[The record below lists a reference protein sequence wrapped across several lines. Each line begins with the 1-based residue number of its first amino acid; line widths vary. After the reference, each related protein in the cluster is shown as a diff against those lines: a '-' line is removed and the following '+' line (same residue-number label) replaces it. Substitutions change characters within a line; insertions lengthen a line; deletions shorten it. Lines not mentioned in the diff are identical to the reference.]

1 MKLNSVKDIID
12 NISVIENVGCG
23 YDSGNGNGADDGINL
38 LMVKSLVDDFG
49 IGEETA
55 REFCKSESES
65 EGESEAN
72 NEIIVDKDKEKHVY
86 CLTVYWTATDIKYDL
101 TRGKFVAMMTN
112 GYEDCYGYGIN
123 EDEVR
128 FRYRVDGDDERYIDI
143 VQKGYAELAVAKDDD
158 VLGMDFLGDATYK
171 MYHFKR
177 FFNDANDIKDE
188 LDSIISDIKKRTEMM
203 EDNAYRRFR
212 ADLLKIDCCGDGGG
226 GCGGAFTVDV
236 KAMMRD
242 MQFANVEKANDEN
255 TITI

>member
-1 MKLNSVKDIID
+1 MKLNTVKDIID

-23 YDSGNGNGADDGINL
+23 YGDGINQ

-55 REFCKSESES
+55 REFCKSKGGSDK
-65 EGESEAN
+65 
-72 NEIIVDKDKEKHVY
+72 EIIVSGNRHVY

-112 GYEDCYGYGIN
+112 GYDDYHEIN

-128 FRYRVDGDDERYIDI
+128 FRYRVDDDERYIDI
-143 VQKGYAELAVAKDDD
+143 VQKGYTELAVAKDDA

-188 LDSIISDIKKRTEMM
+188 LDSIISDIKKRNEMI
-203 EDNAYRRFR
+203 ENGAYRRFR
-212 ADLLKIDCCGDGGG
+212 VDLMKIDSDSKGE
-226 GCGGAFTVDV
+226 GAFTVDV
-236 KAMMRD
+236 KAMIRD
-242 MQFANVEKANDEN
+242 MQFSNLEKANDEN

>member
-1 MKLNSVKDIID
+1 MKLNTVKDIID

-23 YDSGNGNGADDGINL
+23 YDSGNGVDDGINQ

-49 IGEETA
+49 IEEKTA
-55 REFCKSESES
+55 REFCKSESGS
-65 EGESEAN
+65 R
-72 NEIIVDKDKEKHVY
+72 EIIVDEDKHIY

-112 GYEDCYGYGIN
+112 FYDDYHEIN

-143 VQKGYAELAVAKDDD
+143 VQKGYTELAVAKDDA

-188 LDSIISDIKKRTEMM
+188 LDSIIYDIKKRIEIM
-203 EDNAYRRFR
+203 ENNAYMRFR
-212 ADLLKIDCCGDGGG
+212 FDLLKIDSDSKGDGDG
-226 GCGGAFTVDV
+226 GGAFTVDV

>member
-1 MKLNSVKDIID
+1 MKLNTVKDIID

-23 YDSGNGNGADDGINL
+23 DEINQ

-55 REFCKSESES
+55 REFCKSGSV
-65 EGESEAN
+65 
-72 NEIIVDKDKEKHVY
+72 NEILVNKDKHVY

-112 GYEDCYGYGIN
+112 GYDDCYGIN
-123 EDEVR
+123 EDEIR

-143 VQKGYAELAVAKDDD
+143 VQKGYTELAVAKDDA

-212 ADLLKIDCCGDGGG
+212 ADLLKIDSNSKGEGS
-226 GCGGAFTVDV
+226 FTVDV
-236 KAMMRD
+236 KAMIRD
-242 MQFANVEKANDEN
+242 MQFANVEKVNEEN

>member
-23 YDSGNGNGADDGINL
+23 YSSGCGCADDGINL

-65 EGESEAN
+65 EAN

-86 CLTVYWTATDIKYDL
+86 CLSVYWTATDIKYDL

-112 GYEDCYGYGIN
+112 GYDDSYGIN

-177 FFNDANDIKDE
+177 FFNDADDIKDE
-188 LDSIISDIKKRTEMM
+188 LDSIISDIKKRMEMM

-212 ADLLKIDCCGDGGG
+212 ADLLKIDSNSKGD
-226 GCGGAFTVDV
+226 GAFTVDI

-255 TITI
+255 TINI

>member
-12 NISVIENVGCG
+12 NISVIENVGCC
-23 YDSGNGNGADDGINL
+23 DGINQ
-38 LMVKSLVDDFG
+38 LMVKSLVDDFE

-55 REFCKSESES
+55 REFCKSGSV
-65 EGESEAN
+65 
-72 NEIIVDKDKEKHVY
+72 NEILVNKDKHVY

-101 TRGKFVAMMTN
+101 TRGKFVAMMSN
-112 GYEDCYGYGIN
+112 GYDDCYGIN

-143 VQKGYAELAVAKDDD
+143 VQKGYTELSVAKDDV

-171 MYHFKR
+171 MYHYKR
-177 FFNDANDIKDE
+177 FFNDANDIKEE
-188 LDSIISDIKKRTEMM
+188 LDYIISDIKKRNEMM
-203 EDNAYRRFR
+203 ENDAYSRFR
-212 ADLLKIDCCGDGGG
+212 FDLLKIDCCGDGGG
-226 GCGGAFTVDV
+226 SVGGAFTVDV

>member
-23 YDSGNGNGADDGINL
+23 DGDGINQ
-38 LMVKSLVDDFG
+38 LMLKSLVDDFG
-49 IGEETA
+49 IEEETA
-55 REFCKSESES
+55 REFCKSESE
-65 EGESEAN
+65 AN
-72 NEIIVDKDKEKHVY
+72 KEIIVSGDRHIY

-112 GYEDCYGYGIN
+112 GYDDYYEIN

-143 VQKGYAELAVAKDDD
+143 VQKGYTELSVAKDDA
-158 VLGMDFLGDATYK
+158 VLGMDFVGDATYK

-188 LDSIISDIKKRTEMM
+188 LDLIISDIKKRTELM
-203 EDNAYRRFR
+203 ENNAYRRFR
-212 ADLLKIDCCGDGGG
+212 ADLLKIDSDSKGDGGG
-226 GCGGAFTVDV
+226 SFTVDV
-236 KAMMRD
+236 KAMIRD
-242 MQFANVEKANDEN
+242 MQFANVEKVNEEN

>member
-23 YDSGNGNGADDGINL
+23 DEINQ

-49 IGEETA
+49 VEKETA
-55 REFCKSESES
+55 REFCKNENGS
-65 EGESEAN
+65 N
-72 NEIIVDKDKEKHVY
+72 REIIVDGDKHVY

-112 GYEDCYGYGIN
+112 GYDDYHEIN

-143 VQKGYAELAVAKDDD
+143 VQKGYTELAVAKDDA

-177 FFNDANDIKDE
+177 FFNDADDIKDE

-212 ADLLKIDCCGDGGG
+212 ADLLKIDCCGDGGSGDG
-226 GCGGAFTVDV
+226 GGACGGSFTVDV
-236 KAMMRD
+236 KAMIRD

>member
-23 YDSGNGNGADDGINL
+23 DGNGDGDGINQ

-49 IGEETA
+49 IEEETA
-55 REFCKSESES
+55 RGFCKNENGS
-65 EGESEAN
+65 N
-72 NEIIVDKDKEKHVY
+72 REIIVAGDRHVY

-112 GYEDCYGYGIN
+112 GYDDCYGIN
-123 EDEVR
+123 EDEIR

-143 VQKGYAELAVAKDDD
+143 VQKGYTELAVAKDDA

-212 ADLLKIDCCGDGGG
+212 ADLLKIDSNSKGEGS
-226 GCGGAFTVDV
+226 FTVDV
-236 KAMMRD
+236 KAMIRD
-242 MQFANVEKANDEN
+242 MQFANVEKVNEEN

>member
-23 YDSGNGNGADDGINL
+23 DGDGINQ

-49 IGEETA
+49 VGEETA
-55 REFCKSESES
+55 REFCKSES
-65 EGESEAN
+65 N
-72 NEIIVDKDKEKHVY
+72 KEIIVDKDKHVY

-112 GYEDCYGYGIN
+112 GYDDCYGYGIN

-143 VQKGYAELAVAKDDD
+143 VQKGYTELAVAKDDV

-177 FFNDANDIKDE
+177 FFNDADDIKDE
-188 LDSIISDIKKRTEMM
+188 LDLIISDIKKRTEMM

-212 ADLLKIDCCGDGGG
+212 ADLLKIDSNSKGEGS
-226 GCGGAFTVDV
+226 FTVDV

>member
-23 YDSGNGNGADDGINL
+23 DEINQ

-49 IGEETA
+49 VEKETA
-55 REFCKSESES
+55 NEFCKSDS
-65 EGESEAN
+65 N
-72 NEIIVDKDKEKHVY
+72 HEIIVDKDRHVY

-112 GYEDCYGYGIN
+112 SYEDCYGYGIN
-123 EDEVR
+123 DDEVR

-143 VQKGYAELAVAKDDD
+143 VQKGYTELAVAKDDA

-188 LDSIISDIKKRTEMM
+188 LDSIISDIKKLNEMM

-212 ADLLKIDCCGDGGG
+212 ADLLKIDSDSKGDGS
-226 GCGGAFTVDV
+226 FTVDV
-236 KAMMRD
+236 KAMIRD

>member
-23 YDSGNGNGADDGINL
+23 DGDCDGINQP
-38 LMVKSLVDDFG
+38 MVKSLVDDFG

-55 REFCKSESES
+55 REFCKSESDS
-65 EGESEAN
+65 R
-72 NEIIVDKDKEKHVY
+72 EILVDKDKEKHVY

-112 GYEDCYGYGIN
+112 SYEDCYGYGIN
-123 EDEVR
+123 DDEVR

-143 VQKGYAELAVAKDDD
+143 VQKGYTELAVAKDDA

-188 LDSIISDIKKRTEMM
+188 LDSIISDIKKRNEMM
-203 EDNAYRRFR
+203 EDNAYRQFR
-212 ADLLKIDCCGDGGG
+212 ADLLKIDSDSKGE
-226 GCGGAFTVDV
+226 GAFTVDV

-242 MQFANVEKANDEN
+242 MQFAKVEKENEKDE
-255 TITI
+255 I

>member
-23 YDSGNGNGADDGINL
+23 DRINEA
-38 LMVKSLVDDFG
+38 MVKSLVDDFG

-55 REFCKSESES
+55 REFCKSESDS
-65 EGESEAN
+65 R
-72 NEIIVDKDKEKHVY
+72 EILVDKDKEKHVY
-86 CLTVYWTATDIKYDL
+86 CLTVYWTATDIKFDL

-143 VQKGYAELAVAKDDD
+143 VQKGYTELAVAKDDA

-188 LDSIISDIKKRTEMM
+188 LDSIIFDIKKRTEMM

-212 ADLLKIDCCGDGGG
+212 ADLLKIDCKPKGDGGS
-226 GCGGAFTVDV
+226 FTVDV
-236 KAMMRD
+236 KAMIRD
-242 MQFANVEKANDEN
+242 MQFANVEKANEEN

>member
-23 YDSGNGNGADDGINL
+23 DGDGADDGINQ

-55 REFCKSESES
+55 REFCKNES
-65 EGESEAN
+65 GAD
-72 NEIIVDKDKEKHVY
+72 NEIIVDKDRHVY

-112 GYEDCYGYGIN
+112 GYDDCYGYGIN

-143 VQKGYAELAVAKDDD
+143 VQKGYTELAVAKDDV

-177 FFNDANDIKDE
+177 FFNDANDIKAE
-188 LDSIISDIKKRTEMM
+188 LDSIIDNIKKRTEMM
-203 EDNAYRRFR
+203 EENAYRRFR
-212 ADLLKIDCCGDGGG
+212 ADLMKIDCCDDGD
-226 GCGGAFTVDV
+226 
-236 KAMMRD
+236 R
-242 MQFANVEKANDEN
+242 VEVAVRSLSMSRL
-255 TITI
+255 

>member
-23 YDSGNGNGADDGINL
+23 YGDGINQ

-49 IGEETA
+49 VGEETA
-55 REFCKSESES
+55 REFCKSESGS
-65 EGESEAN
+65 R
-72 NEIIVDKDKEKHVY
+72 EIFVDKDKEKHIY

-143 VQKGYAELAVAKDDD
+143 VQKGYTELAVAKDDA

-177 FFNDANDIKDE
+177 FFNDANDIKEE
-188 LDSIISDIKKRTEMM
+188 LDSIISDIKKRNEMM

-212 ADLLKIDCCGDGGG
+212 ADLLKIDSVSKGKGAGDSDGS
-226 GCGGAFTVDV
+226 FTVDV
-236 KAMMRD
+236 KAMIRD

-255 TITI
+255 TINI

>member
-1 MKLNSVKDIID
+1 MKLNTVKDIID

-23 YDSGNGNGADDGINL
+23 DGDGINQ

-49 IGEETA
+49 VEKETA
-55 REFCKSESES
+55 REFCKNENGS
-65 EGESEAN
+65 N
-72 NEIIVDKDKEKHVY
+72 REIIVDKEKHVY

-112 GYEDCYGYGIN
+112 SYEDCYGYGIN

-143 VQKGYAELAVAKDDD
+143 VQKGYTELAVAKDDA

-188 LDSIISDIKKRTEMM
+188 LDSIISDIKKLNEMM
-203 EDNAYRRFR
+203 ENDAYRRFR
-212 ADLLKIDCCGDGGG
+212 ADLLKIDSDSKGE
-226 GCGGAFTVDV
+226 GAFTVDV

-242 MQFANVEKANDEN
+242 MQFVKVEKENEKDE
-255 TITI
+255 I

>member
-1 MKLNSVKDIID
+1 MKLNTVKDIID
-12 NISVIENVGCG
+12 NISSIENVGCG
-23 YDSGNGNGADDGINL
+23 DDDCDEINQ
-38 LMVKSLVDDFG
+38 LMLKSLVDDFG

-55 REFCKSESES
+55 REFCKNES
-65 EGESEAN
+65 GAD
-72 NEIIVDKDKEKHVY
+72 NEIIVDKDRHVY

-112 GYEDCYGYGIN
+112 CYEDWYGYGIN

-143 VQKGYAELAVAKDDD
+143 VQKGYTELAVTKDDA

-188 LDSIISDIKKRTEMM
+188 LDLIISDIKKRTEMM
-203 EDNAYRRFR
+203 ENDAYRRFR
-212 ADLLKIDCCGDGGG
+212 ADLLKIDSSSEGEGDGGG
-226 GCGGAFTVDV
+226 SFTVDV
-236 KAMMRD
+236 KAMIRD

>member
-12 NISVIENVGCG
+12 NISSIENVGCG
-23 YDSGNGNGADDGINL
+23 DGINQ

-55 REFCKSESES
+55 REFCKRKSGSEN
-65 EGESEAN
+65 EAN
-72 NEIIVDKDKEKHVY
+72 NKIIVDGDKEKHVY
-86 CLTVYWTATDIKYDL
+86 CLTVYWTATDIKFDL

-128 FRYRVDGDDERYIDI
+128 FRYRVDGDNERYIDI
-143 VQKGYAELAVAKDDD
+143 VQKGYTELAVAKDDA

-188 LDSIISDIKKRTEMM
+188 LDSIISDIKKRNEMM

-212 ADLLKIDCCGDGGG
+212 ADLLKIDSEGDGD
-226 GCGGAFTVDV
+226 GCGSGGGAFTVDV
-236 KAMMRD
+236 KAMIRD
-242 MQFANVEKANDEN
+242 MKFANVEKANDEN

>member
-23 YDSGNGNGADDGINL
+23 YGNDADDGINQ

-55 REFCKSESES
+55 REFCKSKGGSDK
-65 EGESEAN
+65 
-72 NEIIVDKDKEKHVY
+72 EIIVDKDIEKHIY

-101 TRGKFVAMMTN
+101 TRGKFVAMITN
-112 GYEDCYGYGIN
+112 GYDDYHEIN

-143 VQKGYAELAVAKDDD
+143 VQKGYTELAVAKDDV

-188 LDSIISDIKKRTEMM
+188 LDLIISDIKKRNEMM

-212 ADLLKIDCCGDGGG
+212 ADLLKIDSDSKGDGS
-226 GCGGAFTVDV
+226 FTVDV
-236 KAMMRD
+236 KAMIRD

>member
-12 NISVIENVGCG
+12 NISVIENVGCV
-23 YDSGNGNGADDGINL
+23 DGNGADDGINQ

-49 IGEETA
+49 IGEKTA
-55 REFCKSESES
+55 REFCKSGSV
-65 EGESEAN
+65 
-72 NEIIVDKDKEKHVY
+72 NEILVDKDRHVY

-112 GYEDCYGYGIN
+112 GYDDYHEIN

-143 VQKGYAELAVAKDDD
+143 VQKGYTELAVAKDDD

-177 FFNDANDIKDE
+177 FFTDADDIKDE

-212 ADLLKIDCCGDGGG
+212 ADLLKIDSNSKGD
-226 GCGGAFTVDV
+226 GAFTVDV
-236 KAMMRD
+236 KAMIRD

>member
-23 YDSGNGNGADDGINL
+23 DEINQA
-38 LMVKSLVDDFG
+38 MVKSLVDDFG

-55 REFCKSESES
+55 REFCKSES
-65 EGESEAN
+65 N
-72 NEIIVDKDKEKHVY
+72 KEIIVDKEKHVY

-112 GYEDCYGYGIN
+112 SYEDCYGYGIN
-123 EDEVR
+123 DDEVC

-143 VQKGYAELAVAKDDD
+143 VQKGYTELAVAKDDV

-177 FFNDANDIKDE
+177 FFNDADDIKDE
-188 LDSIISDIKKRTEMM
+188 LDLIISDIKKRTEMM

-212 ADLLKIDCCGDGGG
+212 ADLLKIDSDSKG
-226 GCGGAFTVDV
+226 GGAFTVDV
-236 KAMMRD
+236 KAMIRD

-255 TITI
+255 TINI

>member
-23 YDSGNGNGADDGINL
+23 GEINQ

-55 REFCKSESES
+55 REFCKS
-65 EGESEAN
+65 GTD
-72 NEIIVDKDKEKHVY
+72 NEIIVDKDRHVY

-101 TRGKFVAMMTN
+101 TRGKFVAMMSN
-112 GYEDCYGYGIN
+112 GYEDCCEYGIN

-143 VQKGYAELAVAKDDD
+143 VQKGYTELAVAKDDA

-177 FFNDANDIKDE
+177 FFNDADDIKDE
-188 LDSIISDIKKRTEMM
+188 LDLIISDIKKRTEMM

-212 ADLLKIDCCGDGGG
+212 ADLLKIDSDSKG
-226 GCGGAFTVDV
+226 GGAFTVDV

-242 MQFANVEKANDEN
+242 MQFANVKKVNDDN
-255 TITI
+255 VI

>member
-23 YDSGNGNGADDGINL
+23 DEINQ

-49 IGEETA
+49 VEKETA
-55 REFCKSESES
+55 REFCKNENGS
-65 EGESEAN
+65 N
-72 NEIIVDKDKEKHVY
+72 REIIVDKDMEKHIY

-112 GYEDCYGYGIN
+112 SYEDCYGYGIN

-143 VQKGYAELAVAKDDD
+143 VQKGYTELAVAKDDD
-158 VLGMDFLGDATYK
+158 VLGMDFHGDATYK

-177 FFNDANDIKDE
+177 FFNDADDIKDE
-188 LDSIISDIKKRTEMM
+188 LDSIIFDIKKRTEMM
-203 EDNAYRRFR
+203 EDNAYKRFR
-212 ADLLKIDCCGDGGG
+212 ADLLKIDSNSKGE
-226 GCGGAFTVDV
+226 GAFTVDV
-236 KAMMRD
+236 KAMIRD
-242 MQFANVEKANDEN
+242 MQFANVEKANDDN

>member
-12 NISVIENVGCG
+12 NISVIENVGWSDG
-23 YDSGNGNGADDGINL
+23 DGINQ

-49 IGEETA
+49 IEEETA
-55 REFCKSESES
+55 REFCKNENGS
-65 EGESEAN
+65 N
-72 NEIIVDKDKEKHVY
+72 REIIVSEDRHVY

-112 GYEDCYGYGIN
+112 GYDDYHEIN

-143 VQKGYAELAVAKDDD
+143 VQKGYTELAVAKDDD

-177 FFNDANDIKDE
+177 FFNDANDIKEE
-188 LDSIISDIKKRTEMM
+188 LDSIIYDIKKRIEIM
-203 EDNAYRRFR
+203 ENNAYMRFR
-212 ADLLKIDCCGDGGG
+212 FDLLKIDSDSKGD
-226 GCGGAFTVDV
+226 GAFTVDV
-236 KAMMRD
+236 KAMIRD

-255 TITI
+255 TITL

>member
-23 YDSGNGNGADDGINL
+23 DGNGADDGINQ

-49 IGEETA
+49 IAEETA
-55 REFCKSESES
+55 REFCKSESGS
-65 EGESEAN
+65 DN
-72 NEIIVDKDKEKHVY
+72 KIVVDKDKHIY
-86 CLTVYWTATDIKYDL
+86 CLTVYWTATDIKFDL

-128 FRYRVDGDDERYIDI
+128 FRYRVDGDNERYIDI
-143 VQKGYAELAVAKDDD
+143 VQKGYTELAVAKDDA

-177 FFNDANDIKDE
+177 FFNDADDIKDE

-212 ADLLKIDCCGDGGG
+212 ADLLKIDSDSKG
-226 GCGGAFTVDV
+226 GGAFTVDV

-242 MQFANVEKANDEN
+242 MQFANVKKVNEDNV
-255 TITI
+255 I